1 MLIQKRIKLK
11 LKNLVKNIEKNLVK
25 NIEKNLAPYKGG
37 APPSDT
43 LLSTKLES
51 SSSTSDASLGSL

>member
-1 MLIQKRIKLK
+1 MLIQKRMKLK
-11 LKNLVKNIEKNLVK
+11 LKNLVK